1 MLSVLF
7 IICAVI
13 AFIQLVCDIVRFKF
27 NWFDDDEYQT
37 FNDLPESTKSVALC
51 VTVFLNLVFI
61 AMTSIAACTL
71 GTFATYVAAPLAMLY
86 YIVDIVYNVN
96 RFVKGNNFRIL
107 IALGYLGIV
116 IAFIIAL
123 CL

>member
-1 MLSVLF
+1 MLFVLF

-13 AFIQLVCDIVRFKF
+13 TFIQLIIDVLRFKF
-27 NWFDDDEYQT
+27 DWFDDDERQT
-37 FNDLPESTKSVALC
+37 LNDLPESTKSVVFC

-61 AMTSIAACTL
+61 AMISIAACTL
-71 GTFATYVAAPLAMLY
+71 GTFATYVVAPLAMLY

-96 RFVKGNNFRIL
+96 QFVKGNNFRIL